1 MRSHFDDREHEVEAQ
16 RIIMAVDVLPGPIAP
31 EMAARLLHLVTQE
44 LNTLGADI
52 VAVNLE
58 IRGDMASW

>member
-1 MRSHFDDREHEVEAQ
+1 MRSHFDDREQEADAQ
-16 RIIMAVDVLPGPIAP
+16 RIVMAVDLVPGPFAP
-31 EMAARLLHLVTQE
+31 AMAARLLHLVTQE

-58 IRGDMASW
+58 IQGDMASW

>member
-1 MRSHFDDREHEVEAQ
+1 MRSHFDDREQEADAQ
-16 RIIMAVDVLPGPIAP
+16 RIVMAVDLVPGPFAP

-52 VAVNLE
+52 VAVNIE
-58 IRGDMASW
+58 IQGDMASW